1 MSAAVA
7 PEPRADTR
15 PSRRRVWRWMRRVGI
30 VLGLV
35 LAGVRVLSVLG
46 ALVSRQDISL
56 DELQA
61 VGAGAARIRQWGLV
75 LQCLLLGALVAFWR
89 PLVGFAYRRA
99 IVKRHELRQVLRL
112 RWHVA
117 AWGLL
122 YLVLIPIGPVN
133 LWHLLTA

>member
-15 PSRRRVWRWMRRVGI
+15 PPKRRAWSWVRRAGI

-35 LAGVRVLSVLG
+35 LSCVLVLSFMG

-61 VGAGAARIRQWGLV
+61 VGLGASRIRQWGLV
-75 LQCLLLGALVAFWR
+75 LQCLLLGAMVTFWR
-89 PLVGFAYRRA
+89 PLVAFAYRRA
-99 IVKRHELRQVLRL
+99 IVKRHELSQVLRL

>member
-15 PSRRRVWRWMRRVGI
+15 PPRRRAWSWVRRAGI

-35 LAGVRVLSVLG
+35 LAGVLVLIFMG

-56 DELQA
+56 GELQA
-61 VGAGAARIRQWGLV
+61 INLGAMRIRQWGLV
-75 LQCLLLGALVAFWR
+75 IQCLLLTAVVALWR
-89 PLVGFAYRRA
+89 PLVRFAH
-99 IVKRHELRQVLRL
+99 KRGVGKHHELGRVLSM
-112 RWHVA
+112 RWHAA

-122 YLVLIPIGPVN
+122 YLVLIPIGPVT
-133 LWHLLTA
+133 LWQVLTA